1 MISAETKAH
10 RSHQTFAWL
19 INASLGLQLIVA
31 AALTAL
37 GAGNGPHK
45 AVTAFGALNTVIAG
59 FLAFLKGSGLP
70 NRLQYYESE
79 WTKIREYIE
88 QRERD
93 FCREGCN
100 LDLEAEVHMI
110 ERMYEEVKGDI
121 EANTPDGFIS
131 VQDITKRRA
140 AIGQPPVFTNISNQ
154 VLDSAVDRYG
164 EPASR
169 SVAALKRNLSYQS
182 SQVGERMSGYGEKAT
197 GYKEELARYGEKA
210 TEYGNKGVAIG
221 EKAVGIG
228 ERLSSF
234 TERPYTVTI
243 GPERAQSPP
252 TTREEGEIRH
262 A

>member
-1 MISAETKAH
+1 MITAETKAH
-10 RSHQTFAWL
+10 RSHRTFVWL

-100 LDLEAEVHMI
+100 LDLEAEVAII

-131 VQDITKRRA
+131 VQDISKRRA
-140 AIGQPPVFTNISNQ
+140 QIGPQPAFSNIGSQ
-154 VLDSAVDRYG
+154 VLDSTVDKYA

-169 SVAALKRNLSYQS
+169 SVAALRRNLSYQS
-182 SQVGERMSGYGEKAT
+182 SHMGERMSAYGEKAT
-197 GYKEELARYGEKA
+197 GYKEELAKYGDKA
-210 TEYGNKGVAIG
+210 SGYGDRAVGIG

-252 TTREEGEIRH
+252 AGREEH
-262 A
+262 V